1 MATKLRFY
9 QTITFTVLFVG
20 YGIYS
25 YNRKS
30 VTYTVPKLVEEG
42 ISKENA
48 GRSSARKTDQFGE
61 VTSWKF
67 LF

>member
-48 GRSSARKTDQFGE
+48 GESMK
-61 VTSWKF
+61 VTSLKF
-67 LF
+67 LGPCH

>member
-48 GRSSARKTDQFGE
+48 GESLE
-61 VTSWKF
+61 VTSLKF
-67 LF
+67 IGPCH

>member
-1 MATKLRFY
+1 MTTKLKFY
-9 QTITFTVLFVG
+9 QTVTFTVLFIG

-48 GRSSARKTDQFGE
+48 GRCQKIKT
-61 VTSWKF
+61 VLF
-67 LF
+67 LQLILTN

>member
-1 MATKLRFY
+1 MTTKLRFY

-42 ISKENA
+42 ISKEKA
-48 GRSSARKTDQFGE
+48 GKLKYHDI
-61 VTSWKF
+61 
-67 LF
+67 L